1 MHLGLGGIP
10 SSKTPLL
17 LQERPG
23 SLIRTSRE
31 AESQPRPALLGR
43 HRRDPGRAPS
53 TVKSENRCPIPPSSP
68 SWERAGIS
76 LSLNF

>member
-1 MHLGLGGIP
+1 MTDAFRSGGDSIFHDTLAAPREVGEPHPHLAG
-10 SSKTPLL
+10 T
-17 LQERPG
+17 
-23 SLIRTSRE
+23 

-53 TVKSENRCPIPPSSP
+53 TVTPPSSP
-68 SWERAGIS
+68 SWEKAGIS